1 MPGQPRYPDFRFP
14 FHGSPCGKRASLPCQ
29 KTFSGGRSV
38 SPGVLLCR
46 KAGEKAIPFL
56 TREAPVA
63 RLRAVAAAHDPFSR
77 ARRPSCPA
85 PFGTR
90 PGLRHVGN
98 PDRPPFGWTRHPLA
112 EAFLRASLV
121 ADHTAPHPGGGAAP
135 SCARGRPFC
144 SGGVGGCSA
153 SARRPSSR
161 SRSRSF
167 ARWPFS
173 IRKAAL
179 PWRRAAFII
188 FLRDA
193 CLAGRWPDAPP
204 GPGAGKIRREKRRSR
219 GCRARL
225 RAVRAGCGAIAPAG
239 GAVDSGPFREG
250 YAPMFK
256 NCLTSWRP
264 MANAIR

>member
-1 MPGQPRYPDFRFP
+1 MGPRVGSGLPFLVKKRFP
-14 FHGSPCGKRASLPCQ
+14 ADGPSRRGSCYAEKQEKRLS
-29 KTFSGGRSV
+29 
-38 SPGVLLCR
+38 
-46 KAGEKAIPFL
+46 
-56 TREAPVA
+56 
-63 RLRAVAAAHDPFSR
+63 PFSR

-112 EAFLRASLV
+112 EVFLRASLV

-153 SARRPSSR
+153 SVRRPSSR

-167 ARWPFS
+167 ARWPFP

-179 PWRRAAFII
+179 PWGRAAFII

-219 GCRARL
+219 GCRASL
-225 RAVRAGCGAIAPAG
+225 RTVRAGCPG
-239 GAVDSGPFREG
+239 GRGDWTPGRFGRATPPCSKT
-250 YAPMFK
+250 A
-256 NCLTSWRP
+256 
-264 MANAIR
+264 

>member
-56 TREAPVA
+56 TREAPVMPRSVWNTSGA
-63 RLRAVAAAHDPFSR
+63 SSR
-77 ARRPSCPA
+77 RKSGQA
-85 PFGTR
+85 
-90 PGLRHVGN
+90 
-98 PDRPPFGWTRHPLA
+98 RPPFGWTRHPLA

-167 ARWPFS
+167 ARWPFP

-179 PWRRAAFII
+179 PWGRAAFII
-188 FLRDA
+188 FFER
-193 CLAGRWPDAPP
+193 CLSGGALARCPAGTGGRENPAGKAAEPRLSGEPADRAGRLRRDCPGGRGDWTPGRFGRATPP
-204 GPGAGKIRREKRRSR
+204 CSKTA
-219 GCRARL
+219 
-225 RAVRAGCGAIAPAG
+225 
-239 GAVDSGPFREG
+239 
-250 YAPMFK
+250 
-256 NCLTSWRP
+256 
-264 MANAIR
+264 

>member
-1 MPGQPRYPDFRFP
+1 MGPRVGSGLPFLVKKRFP
-14 FHGSPCGKRASLPCQ
+14 ADGPSRRGSCYAEKQEKRLS
-29 KTFSGGRSV
+29 
-38 SPGVLLCR
+38 
-46 KAGEKAIPFL
+46 
-56 TREAPVA
+56 
-63 RLRAVAAAHDPFSR
+63 PFSR

-121 ADHTAPHPGGGAAP
+121 ADHTAPHLGGGAAP

-144 SGGVGGCSA
+144 FGGVGGCSA
-153 SARRPSSR
+153 STRRPSSR

-167 ARWPFS
+167 VRWPFP

-179 PWRRAAFII
+179 PWGRAAFII

-204 GPGAGKIRREKRRSR
+204 GPGPGKSGGKSGGAAVVGRAC
-219 GCRARL
+219 GPCGPVAARL
-225 RAVRAGCGAIAPAG
+225 PRRAG

>member
-1 MPGQPRYPDFRFP
+1 MGPRVGSGLPFLVKKRFP
-14 FHGSPCGKRASLPCQ
+14 ADGPSRRGSCYAEKQEKRLS
-29 KTFSGGRSV
+29 
-38 SPGVLLCR
+38 
-46 KAGEKAIPFL
+46 
-56 TREAPVA
+56 
-63 RLRAVAAAHDPFSR
+63 PFSR

-121 ADHTAPHPGGGAAP
+121 AEHTAPHPGGGAAP

-167 ARWPFS
+167 ARWPFP

-179 PWRRAAFII
+179 PWGESGFHHFFER
-188 FLRDA
+188 
-193 CLAGRWPDAPP
+193 CLSGGALARCPAGTGGR
-204 GPGAGKIRREKRRSR
+204 KVRREKRRSR
-219 GCRARL
+219 GCRVSLGPCGPVAARL
-225 RAVRAGCGAIAPAG
+225 PRRAG
-239 GAVDSGPFREG
+239 R
-250 YAPMFK
+250 
-256 NCLTSWRP
+256 LTPGRFGRATPPCSKT
-264 MANAIR
+264 A